1 MERNTKIIIAGS
13 AVAVGLA
20 AALYWYYFIREEEQP
35 PIINRNGNVIKPS
48 KKDLVSGG
56 PCTTYEDCPV
66 TEECVNGKCTP
77 LPQYSVPKPP
87 EKPNAPTDLK
97 VAVVLD
103 QPIKLS
109 WTAPVQNEAKITG
122 YRIYRIMDYGYYKE
136 TESYGILGTK
146 TAWDDTLRK
155 GKVGVPA
162 NTITY
167 QVSAVAQYKNILKE
181 EPETLEGAKSN
192 AVTVTPIPPT
202 PKEMFGQ
209 IKVVV
214 KNNAPGNYPEPFI
227 RIEGAGVTISNI
239 TKRTDSKGEVL
250 FDKLSFPKSG
260 RIEITVFYN
269 GQMDKKSIAFDS
281 SDLKMVTFEENWE
294 LIKPK
299 EPEKPIPIVN
309 VVPFNPFAGVI
320 QPINPNPIINVNT

>member
-1 MERNTKIIIAGS
+1 MERNTKIVIAGS
-13 AVAVGLA
+13 AVALGLA
-20 AALYWYYFIREEEQP
+20 AVLYWYYTTQQP
-35 PIINRNGNVIKPS
+35 IAPP
-48 KKDLVSGG
+48 
-56 PCTTYEDCPV
+56 PP
-66 TEECVNGKCTP
+66 VNGGNKPAKQGCTSYLDCLPTEQCKDGKCVP
-77 LPQYSVPKPP
+77 LEKWDVPKPP
-87 EKPNAPTDLK
+87 AKPNAPSDLK
-97 VAVVLD
+97 VVVAVD

-109 WTAPVQNEAKITG
+109 WNAPVQNEAKIYG

-136 TESYGILGTK
+136 TESYGILGAK

-162 NTITY
+162 KTITY
-167 QVSAVAQYKNILKE
+167 QVAAVSQHENTLGGG
-181 EPETLEGAKSN
+181 EPIVLESEKSN

-202 PKEMFGQ
+202 PVEVFGQ

-281 SDLKMVTFEENWE
+281 SDLKTVTFEENWE

-309 VVPFNPFAGVI
+309 VAPFNPFAGVI